1 MKFVF
6 NASLLY
12 LRLALLHGD
21 SQVCLTKSLEEQGV
35 GALHRL
41 PSVSFCA
48 RYTLVSA
55 CDRKTQLLMSK
66 WGNHHFNLL

>member
-1 MKFVF
+1 MKCVF

-21 SQVCLTKSLEEQGV
+21 SQVCLTKSLEEEGV

-41 PSVSFCA
+41 PSVSFYA